1 MAASFNE
8 SQKIDYL
15 WKKVGYGVTKTAEPA
30 SKEAFNESIA
40 SPLLYRGD
48 LIWTQSGDI
57 PASPPAN
64 TTSLVQV
71 YKDGGGAGYSPTVQ
85 CTEDLTAPDN
95 QTWKTNL
102 TNWIPTQFGDNYLVQ
117 VYAGAPGLSNPQTTG
132 TKLFGAGSGSDDTWF
147 FDYQSGVLNFN
158 GATIPTAI
166 GTGTANTI
174 YVVGYR
180 YVGEFG
186 VDTTFISNGTSNVNI
201 ATANG
206 NITMGVNGTSNVA
219 VISNTGAYV
228 SGVVSASGNVTSG
241 NVLTGGLISSTGA
254 ITSVANVNANNV
266 IATTIVNAPSLTGTI
281 ASLSGNVTGGNVLT
295 GGLISATS
303 TITSAAN
310 ITGGNILTGGL
321 ISATGTVT
329 GSSFLGAVVSVTA
342 NVTGGNVLTGGL
354 VSATG
359 NITGGNIL
367 TVGKISTSGN
377 ITGGNILSN
386 NYYYA
391 NGTPVPPGI
400 IYTANTAPPTSPA
413 PKVTDQWYDT
423 VNDVLYQYLD
433 DGTSDYWVD
442 TTSPAFAGGV
452 VANVAI
458 SGTLIPIANVTYDI
472 GTSSVYFR
480 NTYTQNLYINNRLP
494 AYNMP
499 LGAVVQTVMSSSLGG
514 SVTNSGS
521 YVDVTYANVTI
532 TPSSATSK
540 VLILATGTSEFSALA
555 GANVTADTQLI
566 RSPSTS
572 LQVQTVGTT
581 VSTGGIGASGAISY
595 SYLDAPGTTGAVTY
609 KLQQRVSNTSS
620 TLTSTNI
627 WLIAQ
632 EIAAS

>member
-64 TTSLVQV
+64 TTALVQV

-95 QTWKTNL
+95 QTWKTNS

-117 VYAGAPGLSNPQTTG
+117 VYAGPTGLTNPQTAG

-206 NITMGVNGTSNVA
+206 NITMGVNGTGNVA

-228 SGVVSASGNVTSG
+228 SGVVSAIGNVTGNYFIGNGSQLTGVAASSVNANALIGDTLSSNVLYSSLTQVGTLSNVSVSGNVVGGNILFGSG
-241 NVLTGGLISSTGA
+241 IISGTGNI
-254 ITSVANVNANNV
+254 
-266 IATTIVNAPSLTGTI
+266 
-281 ASLSGNVTGGNVLT
+281 TGGNVLT
-295 GGLISATS
+295 GGVVSATTNITGGNLLTAGLISATS

-310 ITGGNILTGGL
+310 I
-321 ISATGTVT
+321 S
-329 GSSFLGAVVSVTA
+329 
-342 NVTGGNVLTGGL
+342 GGNVLTGGIVSATGNVTGGGVITTGPSGNISGANIISATTFTATANITGGNVLTVGL

-359 NITGGNIL
+359 NVTGNYF
-367 TVGKISTSGN
+367 VG
-377 ITGGNILSN
+377 
-386 NYYYA
+386 
-391 NGTPVPPGI
+391 NGTALTGVLADRG
-400 IYTANTAPPTSPA
+400 N
-413 PKVTDQWYDT
+413 DT
-423 VNDVLYQYLD
+423 NNWDTLTQMGVYLVNRA
-433 DGTSDYWVD
+433 SW
-442 TTSPAFAGGV
+442 
-452 VANVAI
+452 
-458 SGTLIPIANVTYDI
+458 SGTQ
-472 GTSSVYFR
+472 GTPLDSQVYVG
-480 NTYTQNLYINNRLP
+480 L
-494 AYNMP
+494 
-499 LGAVVQTVMSSSLGG
+499 
-514 SVTNSGS
+514 
-521 YVDVTYANVTI
+521 
-532 TPSSATSK
+532 
-540 VLILATGTSEFSALA
+540 
-555 GANVTADTQLI
+555 
-566 RSPSTS
+566 
-572 LQVQTVGTT
+572 LQVQTSQAQTT
-581 VSTGGIGASGAISY
+581 TQIFYPGQVDAGDIKIQWNRTLWISTWTPWIKMTNDGQQISGG
-595 SYLDAPGTTGAVTY
+595 
-609 KLQQRVSNTSS
+609 
-620 TLTSTNI
+620 
-627 WLIAQ
+627 
-632 EIAAS
+632 EF

>member
-15 WKKVGYGVTKTAEPA
+15 WKKVGYGVTKTAEPS

-95 QTWKTNL
+95 QTWKTNS

-117 VYAGAPGLSNPQTTG
+117 VYAGPTGLNNPQTAG

-206 NITMGVNGTSNVA
+206 NITMSVNGTGNVA

-228 SGVVSASGNVTSG
+228 SGVVSASGNVT
-241 NVLTGGLISSTGA
+241 
-254 ITSVANVNANNV
+254 
-266 IATTIVNAPSLTGTI
+266 
-281 ASLSGNVTGGNVLT
+281 GGNVIT
-295 GGLISATS
+295 GGLISAT
-303 TITSAAN
+303 AN
-310 ITGGNILTGGL
+310 ITGGN
-321 ISATGTVT
+321 
-329 GSSFLGAVVSVTA
+329 
-342 NVTGGNVLTGGL
+342 VLTSGV

-359 NITGGNIL
+359 NVTGNYF
-367 TVGKISTSGN
+367 VG
-377 ITGGNILSN
+377 
-386 NYYYA
+386 
-391 NGTPVPPGI
+391 NGTALTGVLADRGNDTNNWDSLTQMGV
-400 IYTANTAPPTSPA
+400 YLVNRTS
-413 PKVTDQWYDT
+413 W
-423 VNDVLYQYLD
+423 
-433 DGTSDYWVD
+433 
-442 TTSPAFAGGV
+442 
-452 VANVAI
+452 
-458 SGTLIPIANVTYDI
+458 SGTQ
-472 GTSSVYFR
+472 GT
-480 NTYTQNLYINNRLP
+480 
-494 AYNMP
+494 P
-499 LGAVVQTVMSSSLGG
+499 LDSQIFVGL
-514 SVTNSGS
+514 
-521 YVDVTYANVTI
+521 
-532 TPSSATSK
+532 
-540 VLILATGTSEFSALA
+540 
-555 GANVTADTQLI
+555 
-566 RSPSTS
+566 
-572 LQVQTVGTT
+572 LQVQTSQNQATT
-581 VSTGGIGASGAISY
+581 QVFYPGQVDAADIKIQWDRSLWNGSWTSWIKMTNDGQQISGG
-595 SYLDAPGTTGAVTY
+595 
-609 KLQQRVSNTSS
+609 
-620 TLTSTNI
+620 
-627 WLIAQ
+627 
-632 EIAAS
+632 EF

>member
-15 WKKVGYGVTKTAEPA
+15 WKKVGYGVTKTAEPT

-71 YKDGGGAGYSPTVQ
+71 YKDGGGAGYSPAVQ

-95 QTWKTNL
+95 QTWKTNS

-117 VYAGAPGLSNPQTTG
+117 VYAGAANISNPQTAG

-206 NITMGVNGTSNVA
+206 NITMSVNGTGNVA

-241 NVLTGGLISSTGA
+241 NVITGGLISAT
-254 ITSVANVNANNV
+254 AN
-266 IATTIVNAPSLTGTI
+266 I
-281 ASLSGNVTGGNVLT
+281 TGGNVLT
-295 GGLISATS
+295 GG
-303 TITSAAN
+303 
-310 ITGGNILTGGL
+310 
-321 ISATGTVT
+321 V
-329 GSSFLGAVVSVTA
+329 
-342 NVTGGNVLTGGL
+342 

-359 NITGGNIL
+359 NVTGNYF
-367 TVGKISTSGN
+367 VG
-377 ITGGNILSN
+377 
-386 NYYYA
+386 
-391 NGTPVPPGI
+391 NGTALTGVLADRGNDTNNWDTLTQMGVYLVNRESWSGTQGTPLDSQIFVGLLIVQTSQNQATTQVFYPGQVDAADI
-400 IYTANTAPPTSPA
+400 KIQWDRSYWSGSWTSWI
-413 PKVTDQWYDT
+413 KMT
-423 VNDVLYQYLD
+423 NDGQQ
-433 DGTSDYWVD
+433 
-442 TTSPAFAGGV
+442 
-452 VANVAI
+452 I
-458 SGTLIPIANVTYDI
+458 SG
-472 GTSSVYFR
+472 G
-480 NTYTQNLYINNRLP
+480 
-494 AYNMP
+494 
-499 LGAVVQTVMSSSLGG
+499 
-514 SVTNSGS
+514 
-521 YVDVTYANVTI
+521 
-532 TPSSATSK
+532 
-540 VLILATGTSEFSALA
+540 EF
-555 GANVTADTQLI
+555 
-566 RSPSTS
+566 
-572 LQVQTVGTT
+572 
-581 VSTGGIGASGAISY
+581 
-595 SYLDAPGTTGAVTY
+595 
-609 KLQQRVSNTSS
+609 
-620 TLTSTNI
+620 
-627 WLIAQ
+627 
-632 EIAAS
+632 